1 MGLSR
6 FGDPIEAKI
15 VREYLQEIDIL
26 QEFSHV
32 ATPQD
37 NGHIDRVAC
46 LVRAFVGD
54 FTELFIEI
62 TAKEIFT

>member
-1 MGLSR
+1 MGLNR

-15 VREYLQEIDIL
+15 VREYLQEIDIQ

-37 NGHIDRVAC
+37 NGHIDRVAGAILSC
-46 LVRAFVGD
+46 YYQKSRV
-54 FTELFIEI
+54 
-62 TAKEIFT
+62 